1 MNMLQSIS
9 LQVYYNLVISV
20 KGNPIDAK
28 ETKIKR
34 RLRKGF
40 PRKLKE
46 QYNAM
51 LDLF

>member
-9 LQVYYNLVISV
+9 FQLYYNLVISV

-28 ETKIKR
+28 ETKINDVLEKAF
-34 RLRKGF
+34 LA
-40 PRKLKE
+40 KE

>member
-34 RLRKGF
+34 RLKKGF
-40 PRKLKE
+40 PRKRTI
-46 QYNAM
+46 QRHA
-51 LDLF
+51 